1 MQTAHLNHKQD
12 AHTNNG
18 AYPQSYTSHGEE
30 DPERGDGKV
39 GFVRDVLLRG
49 RGEGRGGGG
58 GGGGEGRGGG
68 GRRGGRG
75 EGRGRG
81 GEDVN
86 YCPAVHHGWLTYV
99 SSR

>member
-1 MQTAHLNHKQD
+1 MQTANLNHKQD

-18 AYPQSYTSHGEE
+18 AYPQSYTSHRKE

-49 RGEGRGGGG
+49 EGRGGEGG
-58 GGGGEGRGGG
+58 GGKKMSIIVQQSSVGGL
-68 GRRGGRG
+68 
-75 EGRGRG
+75 
-81 GEDVN
+81 
-86 YCPAVHHGWLTYV
+86 LTYV